1 MFQPLFCAN
10 CANLNKENIMRV
22 SYKKLALLE
31 AVEMS
36 QNTLA
41 KLGGNETVLMDV
53 LKRICAHVQCDVG
66 DIIEMIPKD
75 E

>member
-1 MFQPLFCAN
+1 MEIVDRQGHE
-10 CANLNKENIMRV
+10 KM
-22 SYKKLALLE
+22 ALLE

-41 KLGGNETVLMDV
+41 KLGGNEIVLMGV